1 MLPDENS
8 LAMGHMIEILPG
20 FREFYPEACF
30 RRNYL
35 FQTVRQVCQNFC
47 FQEYDAPILE
57 PLELYT
63 EKSGPEI
70 ATQLFNFTDRG
81 GRAVAMRPEM
91 TPAVARM
98 IGSKINSLKRPLKW
112 FSIGENFRY
121 ERPQKGRLRSFYQF
135 NIDIFDEPSVSAEA
149 EILSAA
155 ITILTTFGLTKADFH
170 VRLSDRLLWG
180 FFLESLGVTAE
191 AIPQV
196 LSIVDRAG
204 KERVEVLQEQLLAV
218 TALPNAWDKIQ
229 AFQNIRTVEAL
240 RTFLSS
246 SNPAIQERLETLEV
260 LLKRIE
266 HMGLRDFITL
276 DFGIVRGLA
285 YYTGFVFEIFERSG
299 QSRAIAGGG
308 RYDQLIEK
316 FGYPSTPAVGLAFGD
331 VTLQNILSDHNLLPT
346 LTANCDVFVIFD
358 KNSEAQAMHD
368 VIALRQRGR
377 RVDYTLKTL
386 NLEKQFK
393 QAAKAHWVV
402 RYENDHILLRNVA
415 EKSEAVTT
423 RNELFQM
430 VPGEGV
436 EPSLP

>member
-1 MLPDENS
+1 
-8 LAMGHMIEILPG
+8 MIEVLPG
-20 FREFYPEACF
+20 FREFYPEACS

-70 ATQLFNFTDRG
+70 ATQLFNFIDRG

-149 EILSAA
+149 EVLSVAISILR
-155 ITILTTFGLTKADFH
+155 TLGLTERDFH
-170 VRLSDRLLWG
+170 IRLSDRILWRI
-180 FFLESLGVTAE
+180 FLEGLGVAPKS
-191 AIPQV
+191 IPQV
-196 LSIVDRAG
+196 LSIVDHAG
-204 KERVEVLQEQLLAV
+204 KESEEVLREQLLPFAP
-218 TALPNAWDKIQ
+218 ASINLWDQ
-229 AFQNIRTVEAL
+229 LQSFQNIHNLGVL
-240 RTFLSS
+240 KTFLSS
-246 SNPAIQERLETLEV
+246 SLRETSVIQERLAVLEN
-260 LLKRIE
+260 LLQRLE
-266 HMGLRDFITL
+266 YMGLRDFITL

-299 QSRAIAGGG
+299 KSRAIAGGG

-331 VTLQNILSDHNLLPT
+331 VTLQNILSEHNLLPSSES
-346 LTANCDVFVIFD
+346 NCDIFVVFD
-358 KNSEAQAMHD
+358 AASEANAMRD
-368 VIALRQRGR
+368 IITLRQHGQ
-377 RVDYTLKTL
+377 RVDYALKTISP
-386 NLEKQFK
+386 EKQFK
-393 QAAKAHWVV
+393 QAAKAHWVA
-402 RYENDHILLRNVA
+402 RYESGSETIFLRDVFHKSKQILSRDIFLKQFCSHQSA
-415 EKSEAVTT
+415 
-423 RNELFQM
+423 
-430 VPGEGV
+430 
-436 EPSLP
+436 